1 MVPDYVS
8 VLHGAEVGYSVADAV
23 VDGSADRFGKTA
35 VVEWGRV
42 DAEFHARVE
51 DELVN
56 LV

>member
-1 MVPDYVS
+1 M
-8 VLHGAEVGYSVADAV
+8 ADAV

-35 VVEWGRV
+35 VVEWRRV